1 MEKPIVLAME
11 ELKQNIM
18 KAVQDS
24 QLPIYIVEPIMKEMY
39 QQCNMANEEFK
50 MKQIAEYNQEL
61 AKEQE
66 NKNEE

>member
-24 QLPIYIVEPIMKEMY
+24 QLPIYIVEPIVKEMY

>member
-1 MEKPIVLAME
+1 ME

>member
-50 MKQIAEYNQEL
+50 VKQIAEYNQEL

>member
-50 MKQIAEYNQEL
+50 MKQITEYNQEL